1 MRTNLTKYEV
11 WHGEW
16 SLATDSCAHWLG
28 GFNDGKANYGK
39 NCTKVECPKPYL
51 NNSFPNTINTTLE
64 GKHGPFTLSKEM

>member
-1 MRTNLTKYEV
+1 LDFHGYVAWDNLWNTTAFCQKFDEREMSANKTKYEV

-39 NCTKVECPKPYL
+39 NC
-51 NNSFPNTINTTLE
+51 
-64 GKHGPFTLSKEM
+64 

>member
-1 MRTNLTKYEV
+1 MSANKTKYEV

-39 NCTKVECPKPYL
+39 NC
-51 NNSFPNTINTTLE
+51 
-64 GKHGPFTLSKEM
+64 